1 LSVGGA
7 TAGLLTTTFL
17 PAAVASADNGVGTLG
32 DIGNTA
38 LTSSTAGNGALG
50 DAGALGSLANAD
62 APTPTSLGDTG
73 AVIPTASTPGD
84 TSPLGDIGN
93 TSPVGDTGAIT
104 PGATTPVAT
113 TPDATTPDATPGD
126 TADPGA
132 GDSFTLGDDTFNPVL
147 ADGSEGFSPVD
158 PLFSAPPFFQ
168 VGQGEQ
174 DFVIT
179 DGTGSDAT
187 ELGNVTASQDVSNLF
202 GIHNTQFTITDVD
215 PASGET
221 ASDLPTEGT
230 VYDVA
235 NFGNGFENIYIAV
248 PGEDGSASSITD
260 TLVTPFGNFDIPTDF
275 DATALLDP
283 GDAFTGLSALGSDAA
298 GGATDAATDAAG
310 GATDAAGGATDAASD
325 AAGGAADA
333 AGGAA
338 DAAGGAGDAAADAA
352 TSIDPLSFLGF

>member
-1 LSVGGA
+1 MNRRIILSVGGA

-17 PAAVASADNGVGTLG
+17 PVAVASADNSLGTAG
-32 DIGNTA
+32 DIGSTA
-38 LTSSTAGNGALG
+38 LTSSPGGNAPLG
-50 DAGALGSLANAD
+50 DAGSLGPLATAD
-62 APTPTSLGDTG
+62 TPTAMSLGDAG
-73 AVIPTASTPGD
+73 GIVPTASTPGTPSLGD
-84 TSPLGDIGN
+84 TGSTPLGDAG
-93 TSPVGDTGAIT
+93 GLT
-104 PGATTPVAT
+104 PGATA
-113 TPDATTPDATPGD
+113 PDAVAPDATPGD
-126 TADPGA
+126 TTEPDAD
-132 GDSFTLGDDTFNPVL
+132 DSFTLGGDTFNPVL

-179 DGTGSDAT
+179 DGSGPDAT

-202 GIHNTQFTITDVD
+202 GIHNTAFTITDVD

-248 PGEDGSASSITD
+248 PGEDGSATSITD
-260 TLVTPFGNFDIPTDF
+260 TLVTPFGDFNIPTDF
-275 DATALLDP
+275 DATGLLDP

-298 GGATDAATDAAG
+298 T
-310 GATDAAGGATDAASD
+310 GATDAAGGATDAATDAASGASDAATD

-333 AGGAA
+333 AGGAS
-338 DAAGGAGDAAADAA
+338 DAAVDAAS
-352 TSIDPLSFLGF
+352 SIDPLSFLGL